1 MKLKYSSN
9 ARIVEQYLMKVT
21 NSAEKMQTGIEHR
34 LANAIAKLKILNPL
48 AVLEKGYWVMNK
60 EGKPVFE
67 AKNLAVGDSVSL
79 QTKNCKVKARIL
91 EVENEV

>member
-1 MKLKYSSN
+1 
-9 ARIVEQYLMKVT
+9 
-21 NSAEKMQTGIEHR
+21 
-34 LANAIAKLKILNPL
+34 
-48 AVLEKGYWVMNK
+48 MNK
-60 EGKPVFE
+60 EGKSVFE